1 MKSIKD
7 LITSSITLGIA
18 ISIATLG
25 LSYGVA
31 SAAPSSTTNKL
42 STIQTRAANEI
53 AQRLATLGS
62 LSGQVTNST
71 KLNSADKS
79 SLSAEISSSTAGLTT
94 LKTRIAADTTAD
106 QASTDEATIF
116 TDYRVYAV
124 VVPKVELLT
133 ITDNQQNNEAK
144 LTPLAQGL
152 QIKITAD
159 QTAGKDLTDVAT
171 AQTELTSMS
180 AQITDAQQISVT
192 IENDV
197 SPVLPSNWNA
207 NHNIFSGN
215 RTQLT
220 AAYHENQVASSDAN
234 NIDSILKI
242 IKS

>member
-1 MKSIKD
+1 M
-7 LITSSITLGIA
+7 TLAIA
-18 ISIATLG
+18 ISVVSLG

-31 SAAPSSTTNKL
+31 SAASSDTTNKL
-42 STIQTRAANEI
+42 PTIVARATKEI
-53 AQRLATLGS
+53 NQRLTTLSS
-62 LSGQVTNST
+62 LSAQVTNST
-71 KLNSADKS
+71 KLNSADKT
-79 SLSAEISSSTAGLTT
+79 SLSVEISSETAGLTT
-94 LKTRIAADTTAD
+94 LKTQIATDTTAD
-106 QASTDEATIF
+106 QASTDEATIY

-144 LTPLAQGL
+144 LTTLAQSL
-152 QIKITAD
+152 QVKITDD
-159 QTAGKDLTDVAT
+159 QTDGKNSTSLAT
-171 AQTELTSMS
+171 AQTELNSMS
-180 AQITDAQQISVT
+180 AQITDAQQISTT

-215 RTQLT
+215 RTELT

-234 NIDSILKI
+234 NIDSILKS